1 MGRFKGLI
9 HDTDRGG
16 TQQPR
21 KGKPAA
27 TKPAPAK
34 PATSEP
40 AAPPVKR
47 RGRPKGSG
55 KGKRSSQE
63 FMQAGAYVRRETH
76 RDVMIELMRDGKKQ
90 DFSDLVES
98 LLAEWLRGR
107 K

>member
-9 HDTDRGG
+9 HDTDRGEPK
-16 TQQPR
+16 QPR
-21 KGKPAA
+21 KAKPAA
-27 TKPAPAK
+27 AEPPPAK
-34 PATSEP
+34 PATAEP
-40 AAPPVKR
+40 APTAAKS

-55 KGKRSSQE
+55 KGKRSSRD
-63 FMQAGAYVRRETH
+63 FMQAGAYVRRATH

-98 LLAEWLRGR
+98 LLEEWLKGR